1 MIEKRLL
8 KRKLSKLRE
17 YLEELQPFV
26 KISLQDYLND
36 YKNKRTVERDIQLIV
51 ECATDINTHILV
63 ETKESS
69 PKDYYSSFTELAK
82 LHVLSHNFALSIAE
96 TAGLR
101 NRLVHEY
108 EEIKDAIVYRNIKK
122 VLSLYQEY
130 IEHVIKYL
138 GFLKTDDS

>member
-1 MIEKRLL
+1 MIDKRIL

-17 YLEELQPFV
+17 YLRELQPFI

-51 ECATDINTHILV
+51 ECATDINSHILV
-63 ETKESS
+63 ETQENP
-69 PKDYYSSFTELAK
+69 PKDYYVSFTELTK
-82 LHVLSHNFALSIAE
+82 LHVLPHNFALSIAE

-108 EEIKDAIVYRNIKK
+108 EEIKDKIVYRNIEK

-130 IEHVIKYL
+130 IEHILKYL
-138 GFLKTDDS
+138 KKI